1 MFSGTVNVLKMFLQ
15 SLGQPIQE
23 RYTEFE
29 ERPKAYDELGRQL
42 QQYMKIVEAYKTKV
56 SLCWINVALDTDLH
70 LPGAQWLHVSLNY
83 RKSSMTIWMRLRFR
97 RWTGWWTMSW
107 SGWTVKWTS
116 RANRVSLWSLWWK
129 RQIYRPKHRSV
140 TVRWT
145 FFLEYMS
152 MSSFS
157 TMVHIKVL
165 W

>member
-1 MFSGTVNVLKMFLQ
+1 MFLQ

-29 ERPKAYDELGRQL
+29 ERPKAFDELGRQL

-56 SLCWINVALDTDLH
+56 SLCWINVTYIRYRSAPAWCTM
-70 LPGAQWLHVSLNY
+70 ASRVFLNY

-97 RWTGWWTMSW
+97 RWTGWWMMSW

-116 RANRVSLWSLWWK
+116 RANRVSPWSLWWK

-145 FFLEYMS
+145 FFWSTWVCRHSAPWYM
-152 MSSFS
+152 
-157 TMVHIKVL
+157 V
-165 W
+165 